1 MLGNLA
7 VGGPFLD
14 ASQEVR
20 PEGGGSRDRQKGRMG
35 EAGRGRCSGE
45 WVSTSNPGVMA
56 P

>member
-35 EAGRGRCSGE
+35 SGAARCKRRRSDVDRC
-45 WVSTSNPGVMA
+45 WC
-56 P
+56 